1 MKQPRRGLAINLGKR
16 DAFDEWKRAF
26 EEFAPELN
34 VQHCDDPALDRSR
47 VDYALV
53 FAPAPGLLASFPNL
67 RLIQS
72 AGAGVDH
79 ILRDPCHPKDA
90 PIVRMVSRETG
101 ERMAD
106 YVTMWSL
113 AHVRGLPR
121 LLDAQRERR
130 WLGHLTGRLAGE
142 TCVGILGL
150 GEIGSAV
157 AARLAAHGFEVLGWA
172 RSAKDRGGIA
182 TYTGAQGLDHVLA
195 RSEIL
200 VNLLPNTP
208 DTFGLIDDQLLAKLP
223 AGSMLV
229 NVGRG
234 AHLVTSGVV
243 SALDRGHLDCAVL
256 DVFDEEPLPRDN
268 PVWSH
273 PKIFVTPHIA
283 STASVR
289 TIAQQTSDNIRCWMR
304 GDVLP
309 HLYEQSRGY

>member
-1 MKQPRRGLAINLGKR
+1 MKRPLSGLAINIGKQDDF
-16 DAFDEWKRAF
+16 DAWKRAF
-26 EEFAPELN
+26 EEFFPELN
-34 VQHCDDPALDRSR
+34 VQHCDDERLDPCS
-47 VDYALV
+47 VHYALV
-53 FAPAPGLLASFPNL
+53 FAPAAGLLASFPNL

-79 ILRDPCHPKDA
+79 ILRDPSHPKDI
-90 PIVRMVSRETG
+90 PIVRMVSRETN

-121 LLDAQRERR
+121 LLDAQRDRR
-130 WLGHLTGRLAGE
+130 WLGHLTGRLARE

-157 AARLAAHGFEVLGWA
+157 AAGLAAHGFQVLGWA

-195 RSEIL
+195 RSDIL

-208 DTFGLIDDQLLAKLP
+208 DTFRLIDEQLLAKLP
-223 AGSMLV
+223 SGSMLV

-234 AHLVTSGVV
+234 AHLVTSAVV

-268 PVWSH
+268 PIWSH
-273 PKIFVTPHIA
+273 PRIFVTPHIA
-283 STASVR
+283 STVSVT

-304 GDVLP
+304 GEVLP
-309 HLYEQSRGY
+309 HLYEPSRGY